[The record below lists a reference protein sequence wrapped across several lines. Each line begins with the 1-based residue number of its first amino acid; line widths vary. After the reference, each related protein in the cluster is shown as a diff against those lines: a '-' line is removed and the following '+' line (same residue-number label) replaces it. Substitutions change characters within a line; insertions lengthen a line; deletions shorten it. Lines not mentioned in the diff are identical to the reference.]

1 MTTKQQR
8 REALASKIENI
19 RKERGSTKRHV
30 YTAARMSQ
38 VTYDGRLSGRTD
50 FTFAEI
56 IDIADALGVTVS
68 ELTSTED
75 TSSNSQA
82 A

>member
-8 REALASKIENI
+8 REALATKIETI

-30 YTAARMSQ
+30 YTAAGMSQ

-68 ELTSTED
+68 KLTSVVD
-75 TSSNSQA
+75 TPAEQVA
-82 A
+82 

>member
-8 REALASKIENI
+8 KAALANKIEDI
-19 RKERGSTKRHV
+19 RKGRGSTKRHV
-30 YTAARMSQ
+30 YTAANMSQ
-38 VTYDGRLSGRTD
+38 STYDGRLAGRTD

-68 ELTSTED
+68 ELTRVDEVTE
-75 TSSNSQA
+75 QA